1 MRRFIEFSMMLVMAV
16 GVFASAEETA
26 SPAAPAYENY
36 KLIYEK
42 NIFSRT
48 RYTPER
54 ERRTNA
60 TIRRE
65 TVILSLYVLRG
76 VAVETQNRLA
86 FVEDQISGQFKRLV
100 AGDQLLNG
108 TIAEIHV
115 DRVVFKEDDQVRDIR
130 VGQEFD
136 RLVSEVERPVE
147 EIVSAEDANVTQAA
161 APRQTTREQPQQR
174 PATSQSSRTSQS
186 SQSSQSSQDQS
197 AILQQLLERRRQE
210 MGN

>member
-16 GVFASAEETA
+16 GVFASAEEAA

-65 TVILSLYVLRG
+65 TVILSLYILRG

-161 APRQTTREQPQQR
+161 APRQTREQPQR